1 MVDSSAQRDKR
12 RQVRFL
18 VVLDLNRISLGTKM
32 VCFEIRQQHQSN
44 GLIFCL
50 FFLVNA
56 ASWCPQFRDFGQKF
70 SLPQLLTYK
79 INI

>member
-1 MVDSSAQRDKR
+1 MIDSTIQRDKR
-12 RQVRFL
+12 QQVRFL
-18 VVLDLNRISLGTKM
+18 VVLDLKRNSLGTKI

-44 GLIFCL
+44 GLIVCL
-50 FFLVNA
+50 FFLVNV
-56 ASWCPQFRDFGQKF
+56 ASWCPQSRDFGQKI